1 MTETVATKKKKKDKK
16 SSLTREIWF
25 RFRKNKVALI
35 GLIILTLIVLMAI
48 FADLIVPSEVAKAQS
63 PNILA
68 KPSAEH
74 WFGTDEFGRDLFARI
89 VHGSRYSLF
98 IGVATSLI
106 ALVVGAILG
115 ASAGYFGGIV
125 DNVICRI
132 VDVFIC
138 VPPVLMSLAVVAAL
152 GTNMQNLIIAI
163 TISCVPG
170 NVRLIRSVVMTVADQ
185 DYIRAAKSY
194 GCSNPRIIFRYVL
207 PNAMGPIIVNTTM
220 GISQMILSAAG
231 LSFIGMGI
239 QPPDPEWGALLSNA
253 QDFMFT
259 SQYLLFFPG
268 IFILLTSLAFN
279 LVGDGLTDALDPR
292 LKD

>member
-48 FADLIVPSEVAKAQS
+48 FADLIVPAEVATTQS
-63 PNILA
+63 TDRLQG
-68 KPSAEH
+68 PSAEH
-74 WFGTDEFGRDLFARI
+74 WFGTDEFGRDLFARV

-115 ASAGYFGGIV
+115 ASAGYFGGII

-220 GISQMILSAAG
+220 GIPQAIFQEAF

-239 QPPDPEWGALLSNA
+239 QSPDPEWGVLLSNA

>member
-1 MTETVATKKKKKDKK
+1 MTETAVKKKKAKK
-16 SSLTREIWF
+16 SSITREIWL
-25 RFRKNKVALI
+25 RFCKNKVAVL
-35 GLIILTLIVLMAI
+35 GLIILTLIILMAI
-48 FADLIVPSEVAKAQS
+48 FADFIVPADVATAQS
-63 PNILA
+63 TDILA

-74 WFGTDEFGRDLFARI
+74 WFGTDEFGRDLFARV

-194 GCSNPRIIFRYVL
+194 GCSNSRIIFRYVL

-279 LVGDGLTDALDPR
+279 LVGDGMTDALDPR

>member
-1 MTETVATKKKKKDKK
+1 MTETAVKKKKAKK
-16 SSLTREIWF
+16 SSITREIWL
-25 RFRKNKVALI
+25 RFCKNKVAVL
-35 GLIILTLIVLMAI
+35 GLIILTLIILMAI
-48 FADLIVPSEVAKAQS
+48 FADFIVPADVATDQS
-63 PNILA
+63 TDILA

-74 WFGTDEFGRDLFARI
+74 WFGTDEFGRDLFARV

-259 SQYLLFFPG
+259 SQYLLLFPG